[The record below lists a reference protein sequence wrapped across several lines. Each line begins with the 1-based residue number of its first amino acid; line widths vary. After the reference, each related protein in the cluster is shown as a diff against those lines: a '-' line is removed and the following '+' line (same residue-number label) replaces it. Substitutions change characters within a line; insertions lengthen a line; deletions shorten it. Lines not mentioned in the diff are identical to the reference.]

1 MLCAIMFFQK
11 IVSFMYLDELKKKSC
26 KSAYTPTTEEQDWLP
41 NVEFQFLI
49 LHFSREIIISL
60 SGLVSSFNV
69 CEKKTT
75 LEILKLKLP
84 IPECWYIHLLNHSGF
99 LNLQANKIYW
109 QNCPC
114 SPICVIELQIYSC
127 LSFGNN
133 YTHTHTHNYIASL
146 LLKINR
152 DLFIK
157 PQWLFLNSILI
168 QFIKFSLLMQF
179 KHCLSSSTTVRL
191 NWYL

>member
-11 IVSFMYLDELKKKSC
+11 IVSFMYLDELKKKKSC

-49 LHFSREIIISL
+49 LHFSKEIIISL

-84 IPECWYIHLLNHSGF
+84 IPEC
-99 LNLQANKIYW
+99 
-109 QNCPC
+109 
-114 SPICVIELQIYSC
+114 
-127 LSFGNN
+127 
-133 YTHTHTHNYIASL
+133 
-146 LLKINR
+146 
-152 DLFIK
+152 
-157 PQWLFLNSILI
+157 
-168 QFIKFSLLMQF
+168 
-179 KHCLSSSTTVRL
+179 
-191 NWYL
+191 